1 VGNNPTARG
10 QLGTQ
15 RRLVTDGQG
24 LPLGIAVD
32 GAHRPDRNRVEAP
45 LEALMSKRP
54 EPTATQP
61 QHLGL
66 DTGCD

>member
-1 VGNNPTARG
+1 
-10 QLGTQ
+10 
-15 RRLVTDGQG
+15 VTDGQG